1 MIYLGD
7 EIDAL
12 ENAKEMCIDKL
23 FDFEEDCEESKELAK
38 QISDIEKAI
47 LIFIEYY
54 G

>member
-1 MIYLGD
+1 MILLGY
-7 EIDAL
+7 EIDIL
-12 ENAKEMCIDKL
+12 ENDKEMYIDKL
-23 FDFEEDCEESKELAK
+23 FDFEEDCEQSKELAK